1 MQLPRQRSF
10 IPSALAA
17 LLGLS
22 MMSTTTVAQDALF
35 IDNVGNVGVGTNT
48 PAAPLDLQRDD
59 GSARVRV
66 EESNGATAV
75 RTLFELVNN
84 GSTKFVMEDRSAG
97 NTWDFSN
104 RPNGFNI
111 TLLGTGGQEFLLQP
125 NGAFSVGPG
134 SFQSMVVG
142 STGNMTIAGSLTQNS
157 DINSKHNIEDVDG
170 GLVLQKI
177 ASLPVSEW
185 TYKSDE
191 QGVRH
196 LGPMA
201 QDFHAAFGLGENPT
215 GIAPGDMAG
224 VALAAV
230 KALQVRLAEKNTK
243 IDQLEHRLS
252 KLEEL
257 QNQQIAKLQAQM
269 RQETAL
275 LQ

>member
-1 MQLPRQRSF
+1 MRNTRHSHVVPK
-10 IPSALAA
+10 ALSA

-22 MMSTTTVAQDALF
+22 LMSGAVIAQDALF
-35 IDNVGNVGVGTNT
+35 IDNSGNVGVGTNA
-48 PAAPLDLQRDD
+48 PAAPLDLRRSN
-59 GSARVRV
+59 GSAQVRV
-66 EESNGATAV
+66 EESNGTTAV
-75 RTLFELVNN
+75 RTLFELINN

-134 SFQSMVVG
+134 GFQSMFVG

-157 DINSKHNIEDVDG
+157 DINSKHNIEDVNG
-170 GLVLQKI
+170 SLILQKI

-191 QGVRH
+191 HGVRH

-201 QDFHAAFGLGENPT
+201 QDFHAAFGLGEKPT

-230 KALQVRLAEKNTK
+230 KALQVKLAEKNAK
-243 IDQLEHRLS
+243 IDQLEQRLS
-252 KLEEL
+252 QLETL
-257 QNQQIAKLQAQM
+257 QKQQLTKLQT
-269 RQETAL
+269 RETAS